1 MRAALL
7 LLLVAVPLRAAEH
20 TADVVVY
27 GGTAGG
33 CVAAVA
39 AAREGK
45 SVLLLEPGKFI
56 GGMTTG
62 GLGQTDTGNRG
73 AIGGYS
79 REFYN
84 RILAHYTKKYGEKS
98 QQVKD
103 CSGGFRFEPHVALHV
118 LNEMLAEAK
127 VKPMLGQ
134 RLSGI
139 TKEGTNITSMKTV
152 KGDTFKAK
160 VFIDAT
166 YEGDLMAKAGVKYH
180 VGREGREVYGESLA
194 GVQKFSRAHQFHV
207 PVNGLDAKKKPLPF
221 VSGEPPAKPGT
232 GDRKVQAYNFRLC
245 LTDDPK
251 NQLPFAKPEGYDA
264 NRFELLLRY
273 LKAKPGLRVKHLMN
287 PIFVPNRKTD
297 TNNNGPFSTDFI
309 GMNYDY
315 PDAGHEKREKIIE
328 QHRLYTMGFLYFL
341 ANDPRV
347 PKDTQA
353 DVRRWGMAR
362 DEWKDNGNWPT
373 QIYVREARRMV
384 GQYVMTEK
392 DLMKERTKADSV
404 GLASYNAD
412 SHHCQRVLKADG
424 TVINEGDFQVGV
436 DPYAVPYRA
445 ITPKPAECTNLIVPV
460 ACSTSHVAYGSVRM
474 EPVFMI
480 LGQASGV
487 AAALSIDSMT
497 SVQKVPMEKLLALLK
512 KQKAVLSPD
521 GLPARR
527 TFSRRLDPA
536 KMAGIVVDDVA
547 AKLTGEWKRS
557 SAVGTYV
564 GEGYLHDGDAD
575 KGKLAARFVPKLP
588 KAGKYEVRLFFAAS
602 SNRTRGALVVIKSKA
617 GEKKL
622 RVDQRAH
629 WDGDNGVPL
638 GTYEF
643 EAGEAG
649 WVEVRNEGTRGHVIA
664 DAVQF
669 LPK

>member
-1 MRAALL
+1 MHAAVLL
-7 LLLVAVPLRAAEH
+7 LFAADH
-20 TADVVVY
+20 SADVCVY

-33 CVAAVA
+33 CVAAIA

-79 REFYN
+79 REFYS
-84 RILAHYTKKYGEKS
+84 RVRDYYAEKYGKDS
-98 QQVKD
+98 KQLKD
-103 CSGGFRFEPHVALHV
+103 CSDGFRFEPHVALHV
-118 LNEMLAEAK
+118 LNAMLAEAK

-134 RLSGI
+134 RLDAV
-139 TKEGTNITSMKTV
+139 TRDGTRLVSLKCVT
-152 KGDTFKAK
+152 GDTFKAK

-166 YEGDLMAKAGVKYH
+166 YEGDLLAAAGCKYH
-180 VGREGREVYGESLA
+180 VGREGREVYGETLA
-194 GVQKFSRAHQFHV
+194 GALKFSRAHQFGV
-207 PVNGLDAKKKPLPF
+207 AVNGLDAMKKPLPY
-221 VSGEPPAKPGT
+221 VSGEPLAKPGT

-251 NQLPFAKPEGYDA
+251 LQTPFTKPEGYDA
-264 NRFELLLRY
+264 SKYELLARY
-273 LKAKPGLRVKHLMN
+273 LKAKPGLRVAHLMN

-315 PDAGHEKREKIIE
+315 PDGSHEKRQAIIDA
-328 QHRLYTMGFLYFL
+328 HKKYTQGFLYFL

-353 DVRRWGMAR
+353 DVRRWGHAKG
-362 DEWKDNGNWPT
+362 EWKDNGGWPT
-373 QIYVREARRMV
+373 QIYVREARRLV
-384 GQYVMTEK
+384 GEYVMTEK
-392 DLMKERTKADSV
+392 DLFTERTKADAV
-404 GLASYNAD
+404 GLGAYNAD
-412 SHHCQRVLKADG
+412 SHHVQRFMKEDG
-424 TVINEGDFQVGV
+424 TVLNEGDFQVPV
-436 DPYAVPYRA
+436 DPYAISYRCIIPRA
-445 ITPKPAECTNLIVPV
+445 AECTNLIVPV

-487 AAALSIDSMT
+487 AASVAIAEGST
-497 SVQKVPMEKLLALLK
+497 VQKVPMEKLLGLLK

-521 GLPARR
+521 GLPARKAFAQR
-527 TFSRRLDPA
+527 IDPA
-536 KMAGIVVDDVA
+536 KLGGIVVDDDA

-557 SAVGTYV
+557 SAAGRYV
-564 GEGYLHDGDAD
+564 GDGYLHDGDAD

-588 KAGKYEVRLFFAAS
+588 KAGRYEVRLFFAVA
-602 SNRTRGALVVIKSKA
+602 SNRTREALVVIKSKD
-617 GEKKL
+617 GEKRV

-629 WDGDNGVPL
+629 WDGTGGVNL
-638 GTYEF
+638 GTFEF
-643 EAGEAG
+643 DVGEAG
-649 WVEVRNEGTRGHVIA
+649 WVEVRNDGTKGHVIA

-669 LPK
+669 VPAR